1 MGLFGFPIKRG
12 PSKSHARGSSRA
24 PQLVPAAPAAVKPP
38 PRTTPSA
45 AGNAHAL
52 EAATTPD
59 DFWTIDEEALFH
71 PSGDT
76 YYQISTDVFFNA
88 RHSVSFSGRAG
99 PEHTHSFRLQATCQ
113 TQGLDREDQVVIGY
127 HILRQ
132 KTTLVANAYNNHL
145 LNTLPPFRQLQ
156 PTTEVLTAILF
167 QQIDRLLADL
177 GLALMSVT
185 LWESP
190 TEAITYGRHGRGPA

>member
-1 MGLFGFPIKRG
+1 MGLFGFPIKSG
-12 PSKSHARGSSRA
+12 PSNARAGGSSRA
-24 PQLVPAAPAAVKPP
+24 PQPVPAGPAAVKPA
-38 PRTTPSA
+38 PRTTAAA

-52 EAATTPD
+52 EAATTPH
-59 DFWTIDEEALFH
+59 DFWDVNEEALFR

-88 RHSVSFSGRAG
+88 RHFVSFGGRAG

-113 TQGLDREDQVVIGY
+113 TQGLDRDDQVVIGY

-132 KTTLVANAYNNHL
+132 KTTLVANAYNNQL
-145 LNTLPPFRQLQ
+145 LNSLPPFRQLQ
-156 PTTEVLTAILF
+156 PTTEVLAAILF
-167 QQIDRLLADL
+167 QQIDRLLVDL
-177 GLALMSVT
+177 GLALISVT

-190 TEAITYGRHGRGPA
+190 TEAITYGRHGRGPG